1 MRLRHFLL
9 EDSASQPF
17 LQRQAINIED
27 GGVNQVTEIKK
38 KNIKQIF

>member
-27 GGVNQVTEIKK
+27 GGVNQVTEINLE
-38 KNIKQIF
+38 KNI